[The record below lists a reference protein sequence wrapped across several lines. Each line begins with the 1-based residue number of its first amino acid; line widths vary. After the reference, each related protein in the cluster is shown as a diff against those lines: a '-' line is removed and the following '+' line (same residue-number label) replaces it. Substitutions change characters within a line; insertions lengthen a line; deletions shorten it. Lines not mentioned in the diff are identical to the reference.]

1 MAYNDEYYLN
11 QARQSPGWYSLS
23 GQYDTATYH
32 QGGKPSYYAPDNITD
47 NPWNYSPSWANSAWR
62 GTQASRIP
70 GSGYGTDYPWGVDGQ
85 RMDHYHAGNIV
96 NAPAD
101 SAMNFG
107 QQWLVPAAAYFAARR
122 AFTPLHAKKFA
133 MQGAWRDAY
142 AYMGKPGAQWGYG
155 RAGGH
160 WLGSKLGGLGGK
172 VIGGG
177 MGWLTGF
184 GSAARGAAFGARAVG
199 AAGAMAGGAAA
210 FLMGPEML
218 AAWALSETV
227 NKGVFEPWMNSRR
240 TSDAFQSA
248 TQNQYIFGG
257 NGNAAGGFGMSH
269 LASARVGSEVTREAW
284 KDMSF
289 SNNDYAQIADYGMQ
303 AGLYKDLGSLDAKQ
317 VAKKTRKIA
326 DDVSKVM
333 MLFGDRDLQT
343 AIQRIASFVDM
354 GAAVG
359 SETMGKL
366 TGSLRYASAMS
377 GKSASAVMG
386 EIGGIAG
393 SAAGAMG
400 ISQASGMIQAASLYA
415 GFSQAHRMGVI
426 STNMLGLYGGY
437 AGLTQAG
444 MSGMGKL
451 AQNPLMQMLLYN
463 QSFGGGMQGDVFSNA
478 NKFANLAAGDP
489 ISAMAK
495 MFLHG
500 PEMRDAM
507 MRGNGSLAY
516 QPLVQI
522 AKQMRPGQS
531 LNGEDLA
538 LVGMANGMTPEE
550 AKAMLV
556 NIRQGQIGSQSEV
569 VQRMQLEAQRQTME
583 AQGGTFGGLGLRV
596 KKYLSDS
603 MSNSLIG
610 GVGVPAV
617 NKAWGWTS
625 DMLEK
630 GWTRLKE
637 GERVDSPFVGRDF
650 SVGSGKTVPIKVLA
664 GSSKGITM
672 INDAI
677 TGKYG
682 AGVANLASK
691 IRDGRG
697 NYDDMV
703 RLNSMAGGSLS
714 TGEVAN
720 LHQDIASGKYK
731 TAMQYRQGAGVD
743 DVLGL
748 RTNID
753 MLGFLPMYKKGR
765 GPSAWGFEDDTPKGD
780 QLPYLQFVSS
790 MLKGDVKTAGD
801 FLASLPKDQRERIAD
816 LYQSN
821 SGTSAG
827 MFGSTL
833 MGVAKFFGAG
843 VLGKNGEVNYEALEG
858 SQKAATDKGFFSKL
872 LQSDAKMQA
881 LISATDEKGRPLSKK
896 EMAKRLA
903 SASTDVKGLSTND
916 VSDPRSAL
924 RRAEQMMS
932 VASESRKLYQ
942 DIEVQKSLSIDGSGE
957 VQSALQATSTQLFST
972 AVQQFA
978 GKVDQMPSA
987 DGSGSVVREGNA
999 NFDRAADPEHK

>member
-1 MAYNDEYYLN
+1 MAYNDEYYLQ
-11 QARQSPGWYSLS
+11 QARQSPGWYNLS
-23 GQYDTATYH
+23 GQYDTAAYH
-32 QGGKPSYYAPDNITD
+32 QGGKPAYYAPDNIAD

-62 GTQASRIP
+62 ATQASRIP
-70 GSGYGTDYPWGVDGQ
+70 GSGYGTDYPWSVDGQ
-85 RMDHYHAGNIV
+85 RMDHYHAGNLL
-96 NAPAD
+96 NTPAD
-101 SAMNFG
+101 AAMNFG
-107 QQWLVPAAAYFAARR
+107 QQWVVPAASYFAARR
-122 AFTPLHAKKFA
+122 AFAPLHTKKFA

-155 RAGGH
+155 RAAGH
-160 WLGSKLGGLGGK
+160 WLGSKAGGLGGR

-177 MGWLTGF
+177 LGWLTGF
-184 GSAARGAAFGARAVG
+184 GSGARGAAFGARALG

-210 FLMGPEML
+210 FLMGPEMI
-218 AAWALSETV
+218 AAWAASETI
-227 NKGVFEPWMNSRR
+227 NKGMFEPWVNSRR
-240 TSDAFQSA
+240 TSNAFQSA
-248 TQNQYIFGG
+248 TQNQFIFGG

-289 SNNDYAQIADYGMQ
+289 SNNDYSQIADYGMQ
-303 AGLYKDLGSLDAKQ
+303 AGLYKDIGSLDSKQ

-326 DDVSKVM
+326 EDVSKVM
-333 MLFGDRDLQT
+333 MLFGDKDLQT
-343 AIQRIASFVDM
+343 AIQRIATFVDM

-359 SETMGKL
+359 SETMGRL
-366 TGSLRYASAMS
+366 TGNLRYASAMS

-386 EIGGIAG
+386 EIGGIAS

-400 ISQASGMIQAASLYA
+400 VSQASGMIQAASLYA
-415 GFSQAHRMGVI
+415 GYSQAHRMGVI

-451 AQNPLMQMLLYN
+451 AQNPLMQMMLYN
-463 QSFGGGMQGDVFSNA
+463 QFFGGGMQGDVFSNA
-478 NKFANLAAGDP
+478 NKFADLAAGDP
-489 ISAMAK
+489 MSAMAK

-507 MRGNGSLAY
+507 MRGNGALSY

-522 AKQMRPGQS
+522 AKQMQPGQPV
-531 LNGEDLA
+531 NGDHLA

-550 AKAMLV
+550 VKAMLLNV
-556 NIRQGQIGSQSEV
+556 RQSQIGSQSEA

-583 AQGGTFGGLGLRV
+583 TQGGIFGGFGLRV

-603 MSNSLIG
+603 MSDSVIG
-610 GVGVPAV
+610 GVGVPAA
-617 NKAWGWTS
+617 NKLWGWSS
-625 DMLEK
+625 DKLEQ

-637 GERVDSPFVGRDF
+637 GGRVDSPFANRDF
-650 SVGSGKTVPIKVLA
+650 SIPSGKTVPIKVLV

-672 INDAI
+672 INDAV
-677 TGKYG
+677 TGRYG
-682 AGVANLASK
+682 AGVSALASK
-691 IRDGRG
+691 VRDGRG
-697 NYDDMV
+697 SYEDIV
-703 RLNSMAGGSLS
+703 RLNSMAGGALS
-714 TGEVAN
+714 VGEMAN
-720 LHQDIASGKYK
+720 LHQDISSGKYK
-731 TAMQYRQGAGVD
+731 ATTQ
-743 DVLGL
+743 
-748 RTNID
+748 
-753 MLGFLPMYKKGR
+753 YKKGADIEGVLDTTYNYAMLYSDHLMLYKEHK
-765 GPSAWGFEDDTPKGD
+765 GPSVWGFNSDTPKED
-780 QLPYLQFVSS
+780 RLPYLQFMSAMV
-790 MLKGDVKTAGD
+790 KGDAQTAGD
-801 FLASLPKDQRERIAD
+801 FLKSLPESQRKRVAD

-821 SGTSAG
+821 SGTAG
-827 MFGSTL
+827 GALFGL
-833 MGVAKFFGAG
+833 AGLIPGMG
-843 VLGKNGEVNYEALEG
+843 LLNKNGEVNYEALEK
-858 SQKAATDKGFFSKL
+858 SQKSATDGGFFSKL
-872 LQSDAKMQA
+872 LQSDSKMQA
-881 LISATDEKGRPLSKK
+881 LVSATDEKGRPLSRK
-896 EMAKRLA
+896 EINRRMA

-957 VQSALQATSTQLFST
+957 VQSALQGTSTQLFST

-978 GKVDQMPSA
+978 SKVDQMPSA